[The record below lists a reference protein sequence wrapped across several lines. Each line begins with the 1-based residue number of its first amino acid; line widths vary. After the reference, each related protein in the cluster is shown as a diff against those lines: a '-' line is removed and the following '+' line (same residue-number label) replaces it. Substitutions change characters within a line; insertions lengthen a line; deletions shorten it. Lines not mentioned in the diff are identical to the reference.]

1 MKNFISKLVGFSMG
15 PIIGSFIALVTVP
28 VTTFFISPGEFGK
41 ASMFTLVQTL
51 MVSII
56 YLGIDQAYTKE
67 FHYVKDKRLLFQNA
81 LITPLVFASSIAVL
95 LIIMRK
101 NFSQLL
107 FEDTSYTN
115 VSLFFGLMLIFSV
128 IERFI
133 LLHIRMQEKALEY
146 SLFTILLKS
155 FILIFTIFIIG
166 MGNRTFITVVYATIF
181 GQIVGDISLIIKYR
195 SLFDFRYFKL
205 DSILVL
211 QMIKFGIPLIVA
223 SFVTQFL
230 NGSGRFFLRIY
241 GSFHDLGVFAAALKV
256 SSVIG
261 IIQSSFTSFWVPV
274 AYRWNKENRSIELYE
289 LVSDILL
296 LLLTIGMF
304 ILILLKKPIILIL
317 SSEYS
322 EAQYIIGLI
331 SLTPILYTLSE
342 TTTLGIV
349 FSGKSF
355 YNVYVTIISLIP
367 NVLLN
372 IFLIPGLGIIGAAI
386 SQGVSY
392 LFFYYLRTY
401 FSKRAGFKLNV
412 RRQVLPVFLLFALAL
427 INSIPLKNI
436 LIGNIILMFVI
447 IVLQKNTIRKIK
459 NIIKGRIEY
468 KL

>member
-195 SLFDFRYFKL
+195 SL
-205 DSILVL
+205 
-211 QMIKFGIPLIVA
+211 LI
-223 SFVTQFL
+223 
-230 NGSGRFFLRIY
+230 
-241 GSFHDLGVFAAALKV
+241 
-256 SSVIG
+256 
-261 IIQSSFTSFWVPV
+261 
-274 AYRWNKENRSIELYE
+274 
-289 LVSDILL
+289 
-296 LLLTIGMF
+296 
-304 ILILLKKPIILIL
+304 
-317 SSEYS
+317 
-322 EAQYIIGLI
+322 
-331 SLTPILYTLSE
+331 
-342 TTTLGIV
+342 
-349 FSGKSF
+349 
-355 YNVYVTIISLIP
+355 
-367 NVLLN
+367 
-372 IFLIPGLGIIGAAI
+372 
-386 SQGVSY
+386 
-392 LFFYYLRTY
+392 
-401 FSKRAGFKLNV
+401 
-412 RRQVLPVFLLFALAL
+412 
-427 INSIPLKNI
+427 
-436 LIGNIILMFVI
+436 FVI
-447 IVLQKNTIRKIK
+447 LNWIV
-459 NIIKGRIEY
+459 Y
-468 KL
+468 

>member
-1 MKNFISKLVGFSMG
+1 MG

-166 MGNRTFITVVYATIF
+166 MGNRTFITVVYATI
-181 GQIVGDISLIIKYR
+181 
-195 SLFDFRYFKL
+195 
-205 DSILVL
+205 
-211 QMIKFGIPLIVA
+211 
-223 SFVTQFL
+223 
-230 NGSGRFFLRIY
+230 
-241 GSFHDLGVFAAALKV
+241 
-256 SSVIG
+256 
-261 IIQSSFTSFWVPV
+261 
-274 AYRWNKENRSIELYE
+274 
-289 LVSDILL
+289 
-296 LLLTIGMF
+296 
-304 ILILLKKPIILIL
+304 
-317 SSEYS
+317 
-322 EAQYIIGLI
+322 
-331 SLTPILYTLSE
+331 
-342 TTTLGIV
+342 
-349 FSGKSF
+349 
-355 YNVYVTIISLIP
+355 
-367 NVLLN
+367 
-372 IFLIPGLGIIGAAI
+372 
-386 SQGVSY
+386 
-392 LFFYYLRTY
+392 
-401 FSKRAGFKLNV
+401 
-412 RRQVLPVFLLFALAL
+412 
-427 INSIPLKNI
+427 
-436 LIGNIILMFVI
+436 
-447 IVLQKNTIRKIK
+447 
-459 NIIKGRIEY
+459 
-468 KL
+468 